1 VSNESWDRNMT
12 AHLVS
17 AFAPT
22 VWSGKEPFPI
32 GPIGITAFACG
43 TLLAVA
49 AVFAWLG
56 RGIDDAAGVWMKRV
70 RGLRVGAIAVG
81 LIALFATTINAGVAG
96 RDNLYWKNELVSS
109 FFRPEGFAFEPTAR
123 RHEVAERDAALRAA
137 YPKSVPGAHR
147 KNVVLIIVDSLR
159 ADRTAVYVYQRETTP
174 FLSSLV
180 DSRRTKKVRDA

>member
-1 VSNESWDRNMT
+1 MPLRRFFLAHLFISAAIAATFAWTFRTGPRAVAGHILLIAEWDVALLAAVSALRLPRQSYRVLIAITCTTQVFLYALNLISNESWDRNMT

-49 AVFAWLG
+49 AIFAWLG

-81 LIALFATTINAGVAG
+81 
-96 RDNLYWKNELVSS
+96 
-109 FFRPEGFAFEPTAR
+109 
-123 RHEVAERDAALRAA
+123 
-137 YPKSVPGAHR
+137 
-147 KNVVLIIVDSLR
+147 
-159 ADRTAVYVYQRETTP
+159 
-174 FLSSLV
+174 
-180 DSRRTKKVRDA
+180 